1 MRESIAD
8 FADYL
13 RIDRGLAENTVEAYR
28 ADLRDLSDFLRGRG
42 IKDFADASRQD
53 VIDFISHLQ
62 RDRGLARTTV
72 SRKLSAVR
80 GLYRFLVVD
89 GRTDADPAAE
99 IDRPSH
105 AQRLP
110 KVLSVEQCRRL
121 LETPD
126 RSEPPGLRDAAMIA
140 LLYACG
146 LRVSELV
153 ALRMH
158 ELNMSEGV
166 VRTVGKGSKERIVP
180 VAPLALHLVRR
191 YLAEARPG
199 FERHPGE
206 DAIFLTRLGRPFSRG
221 GFWATLKEYVRLAD
235 LPDDT
240 SPHTLRHSFAT
251 HLLSGGA
258 DLRAIQEMLGHAN
271 LSTTEVY
278 THVSTEDLRRVYEDA
293 HPRAKATPGRHS
305 P

>member
-1 MRESIAD
+1 MMRETVEDLAD
-8 FADYL
+8 FL
-13 RIDRGLAENTVEAYR
+13 RIDRGLADNTIEAYCT
-28 ADLRDLSDFLRGRG
+28 DLRDFGDFLRGRG
-42 IKDFADASRQD
+42 VEAYTDASRQD
-53 VIDFISHLQ
+53 VIDFVSFLR
-62 RDRGLARTTV
+62 RDRGLARATIA
-72 SRKLSAVR
+72 RKLSSVR
-80 GLYRFLVVD
+80 GLYRFLLID
-89 GRTDADPAAE
+89 GRTDADPAA
-99 IDRPSH
+99 DVDLPRPGR
-105 AQRLP
+105 RLP
-110 KVLSVEQCRRL
+110 KVLSVEECRRL

-126 RSEPPGLRDAAMIA
+126 RSEPEGLRDAAMIA
-140 LLYACG
+140 LLYASG

-158 ELNMSEGV
+158 ELSLTEGL

-180 VAPLALHLVRR
+180 VAPLALHLVKR
-191 YLAEARPG
+191 YLTEARPE
-199 FERHPGE
+199 FEKHAGE

-221 GFWATLKEYVRLAD
+221 GFWATLKQYARLAG

-271 LSTTEVY
+271 LQTTEIY

-293 HPRAKATPGRHS
+293 HPRS
-305 P
+305 

>member
-1 MRESIAD
+1 MMRETLEDLAD
-8 FADYL
+8 FL
-13 RIDRGLAENTVEAYR
+13 RIDRNLAENTIEAYR
-28 ADLRDLSDFLRGRG
+28 GDLRDFGDFLRGRG
-42 IKDFADASRQD
+42 VETYTDASRQD
-53 VIDFISHLQ
+53 VIDFISFLQ

-72 SRKLSAVR
+72 ARKLSSVR
-80 GLYRFLVVD
+80 GLYRFLLLEE
-89 GRTDADPAAE
+89 RAQADPAA
-99 IDRPSH
+99 DVDLPKPAR
-105 AQRLP
+105 RLP
-110 KVLSVEQCRRL
+110 KVLSVAQCRRL

-126 RSEPPGLRDAAMIA
+126 RSEPEGLRDAAMIA
-140 LLYACG
+140 VLYAAG

-158 ELNMSEGV
+158 ELSLSEGL

-191 YLAEARPG
+191 YLDEARPA
-199 FERHPGE
+199 FDRHPGE

-221 GFWATLKEYVRLAD
+221 GFWATLKAYVRLAG
-235 LPDDT
+235 LPEGT

-271 LSTTEVY
+271 LQTTEVY
-278 THVSTEDLRRVYEDA
+278 THVSTEDLRRIYDDA
-293 HPRAKATPGRHS
+293 HPRA
-305 P
+305 